1 MMQGLTQQEAKN
13 RLRQDGKNELAEAPK
28 SKPVRM
34 FLGQFRDVMVMI
46 LLAATMVSVLLGEW
60 TDAIT
65 IILIV
70 LLNAILGFI
79 QEFRT
84 ERTLETLRQ
93 MTAPTAAVC
102 RDGTWQTISAAEL
115 VRGDLIRLE
124 AGDRVPADA
133 ALVTASGIA
142 ANESIL
148 TGESAAEQKPTRTTP
163 STRKMSSMRE
173 LPSCEALPL
182 PASLQRAQKR
192 KWDRFPTCCTMSQFL
207 KRRCKNVLPDWEKSS
222 HCSALSCV
230 FWSFSQGF
238 SEENRFLIC

>member
-102 RDGTWQTISAAEL
+102 RDGTWHTISAAEL

-124 AGDRVPADA
+124 AGDRVP
-133 ALVTASGIA
+133 V
-142 ANESIL
+142 
-148 TGESAAEQKPTRTTP
+148 PTVFRQ
-163 STRKMSSMRE
+163 M
-173 LPSCEALPL
+173 LPS
-182 PASLQRAQKR
+182 
-192 KWDRFPTCCTMSQFL
+192 
-207 KRRCKNVLPDWEKSS
+207 
-222 HCSALSCV
+222 
-230 FWSFSQGF
+230 
-238 SEENRFLIC
+238 

>member
-102 RDGTWQTISAAEL
+102 RDGTWQTLS
-115 VRGDLIRLE
+115 LIH
-124 AGDRVPADA
+124 
-133 ALVTASGIA
+133 I
-142 ANESIL
+142 
-148 TGESAAEQKPTRTTP
+148 
-163 STRKMSSMRE
+163 
-173 LPSCEALPL
+173 
-182 PASLQRAQKR
+182 
-192 KWDRFPTCCTMSQFL
+192 
-207 KRRCKNVLPDWEKSS
+207 
-222 HCSALSCV
+222 
-230 FWSFSQGF
+230 
-238 SEENRFLIC
+238 

>member
-93 MTAPTAAVC
+93 
-102 RDGTWQTISAAEL
+102 RWGQSSAEMEHGRPFPLRNWYGATSS
-115 VRGDLIRLE
+115 GWK
-124 AGDRVPADA
+124 PAT
-133 ALVTASGIA
+133 VFR
-142 ANESIL
+142 
-148 TGESAAEQKPTRTTP
+148 Q
-163 STRKMSSMRE
+163 M
-173 LPSCEALPL
+173 LPS
-182 PASLQRAQKR
+182 
-192 KWDRFPTCCTMSQFL
+192 
-207 KRRCKNVLPDWEKSS
+207 
-222 HCSALSCV
+222 
-230 FWSFSQGF
+230 
-238 SEENRFLIC
+238 

>member
-1 MMQGLTQQEAKN
+1 MLITKCYFNRQEAFHDAGINPTGGKN

-115 VRGDLIRLE
+115 VRVTSSGWK
-124 AGDRVPADA
+124 PAT
-133 ALVTASGIA
+133 VFR
-142 ANESIL
+142 
-148 TGESAAEQKPTRTTP
+148 Q
-163 STRKMSSMRE
+163 M
-173 LPSCEALPL
+173 LPS
-182 PASLQRAQKR
+182 
-192 KWDRFPTCCTMSQFL
+192 
-207 KRRCKNVLPDWEKSS
+207 
-222 HCSALSCV
+222 
-230 FWSFSQGF
+230 
-238 SEENRFLIC
+238 